1 MKMTIDHLLLLKK
14 IDALEH
20 GSLRDGTLRTVLYDL
35 EFAVRCLNKRVFEL
49 ERIKDE
55 QHKAIAH
62 LLRLQK

>member
-1 MKMTIDHLLLLKK
+1 MTIDHLLLLKK
-14 IDALEH
+14 IDGLEH
-20 GSLRDGTLRTVLYDL
+20 GSLRDGTLRQVLYDL
-35 EFAVRCLNKRVFEL
+35 EFAVRWLNKRVLEL